1 MIEYQYNSII
11 MSSAHRKKQIQ
22 AMQDGADD
30 DSYIFGN
37 HRGGGGAPLISA
49 RSGNQV
55 TKMGQV
61 INGNKQ
67 IDGDMYNGVNGVE
80 RPKTAFDHR
89 TPNGPPDRHD
99 LFTPS
104 KSINS
109 SPSDNKIEH
118 SRYKQKHQQG
128 NHDSPSRSSL
138 PSSNSNQRTSGM
150 ASLLTDAS
158 GYGGTH
164 APDPIKTKLS
174 RFEEEESVATE
185 ESVMPRIT
193 QRKAR
198 NLAVESEPSA
208 QLFSV
213 PAQHKA
219 AAAMP
224 QAAPSIDISS
234 ILLGQQAILNE
245 MQAMKEFSVKQAMLK
260 SLRWG
265 LSNLNMVDQATC
277 VGTLGGVSLP
287 PITLSELVKKV
298 LIEFMKGNGCNVG
311 TRSTLS
317 SHGNA
322 PEGEQRFLQQLFDS
336 IHALTGVP
344 PEVVRRE
351 DGDYEVY
358 FGDCLA

>member
-1 MIEYQYNSII
+1 

-22 AMQDGADD
+22 AMQDGSDD

-61 INGNKQ
+61 IKGNKQ
-67 IDGDMYNGVNGVE
+67 IDGDMYNGVNGAE

-89 TPNGPPDRHD
+89 TPSGHQDRQD

-109 SPSDNKIEH
+109 SPSDSKIEQ
-118 SRYKQKHQQG
+118 SIYKQKHQQASY
-128 NHDSPSRSSL
+128 NSSSRVSL
-138 PSSNSNQRTSGM
+138 PSSNSNQRSSGM
-150 ASLLTDAS
+150 ATLLTDAS
-158 GYGGTH
+158 GYGGSH

-185 ESVMPRIT
+185 ESAMPRIP

-213 PAQHKA
+213 PAPQKMA
-219 AAAMP
+219 AAAL

-234 ILLGQQAILNE
+234 LLRGQQEILHE

-265 LSNLNMVDQATC
+265 LSNLSTVDQATC

-287 PITLSELVKKV
+287 PITLAELVKKV

-322 PEGEQRFLQQLFDS
+322 PEGEQRFLQQLYES
-336 IHALTGVP
+336 IHALTGVS

-358 FGDCLA
+358 YGDSLA